1 MNSRQGAS
9 KMSWAD
15 IVDDVDM
22 QPINAWT
29 SAPKIV
35 PCPDPNVI
43 LANISKSLPIEVKEE
58 LSESEDSNRLSRDEW
73 NQIRTQGFETMQDPE
88 KRKAILYKTSACR
101 HGVNC
106 DRFKNGINC
115 DFYHYAQERRIPM
128 CPFKQTCTSSG
139 CNHCHPGQEEEWLK
153 RNPLPEG
160 YPICKPVPKPDPM
173 PKSEPTRKPVQKL
186 EPVRIESSVFKT
198 NPEAAML
205 AMQVAINAGREV
217 IIFQA

>member
-1 MNSRQGAS
+1 
-9 KMSWAD
+9 
-15 IVDDVDM
+15 
-22 QPINAWT
+22 
-29 SAPKIV
+29 
-35 PCPDPNVI
+35 
-43 LANISKSLPIEVKEE
+43 
-58 LSESEDSNRLSRDEW
+58 
-73 NQIRTQGFETMQDPE
+73 
-88 KRKAILYKTSACR
+88 
-101 HGVNC
+101 
-106 DRFKNGINC
+106 
-115 DFYHYAQERRIPM
+115 M

-139 CNHCHPGQEEEWLK
+139 CNHCHRGQEEEWLK

-198 NPEAAML
+198 NPEAAMM